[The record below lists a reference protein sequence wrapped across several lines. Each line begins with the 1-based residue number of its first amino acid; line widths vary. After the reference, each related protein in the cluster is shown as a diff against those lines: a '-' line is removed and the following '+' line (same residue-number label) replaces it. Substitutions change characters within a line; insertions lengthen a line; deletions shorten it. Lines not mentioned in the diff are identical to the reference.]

1 MRRISEDTRRRAT
14 EISRLF
20 FEQNLSKSEISRRKG
35 MSVTHVNRILKEA
48 GQLGILEVTVRIP
61 RLESLETQLRE
72 TYGLRRVRVI
82 QTSEDKDTTRLELAS
97 TAAEIFDEIVNDG
110 MTIGFSSGR
119 TLFEMASKLPE
130 KARPIKIFPLNVI
143 FEEDVVLHGPSANTV
158 TTIAWFRSR
167 PSSEAFHVELFAPVC
182 NGNSQHNRIN
192 DILHTPKID
201 QLKSHVNNLDAYFL
215 TTSLIR
221 SDSLLSKAWESR
233 GLDNRGVRDKRI
245 VGDVAFNVFD
255 ENGHE
260 ISSGIEDLMFK
271 VDLSSLKIAAASVKP
286 VVMIAG
292 GDKSGAI
299 LAGARG
305 HIFNTL
311 ITDSDTAEFLIKNRG
326 DRGYP
331 DVA

>member
-48 GQLGILEVTVRIP
+48 GQLGILQVTVRVP
-61 RLESLETQLRE
+61 RLENLESQLRE
-72 TYGLRRVRVI
+72 AYGMRQARVI
-82 QTSEDKDTTRLELAS
+82 QASEDKATTRLELAT
-97 TAAEIFDEIVNDG
+97 TAAEIFDEIVSDG
-110 MTIGFSSGR
+110 MAIGVSSGR
-119 TLFEMASKLPE
+119 TLFEMASRLPE
-130 KARPIKIFPLNVI
+130 KDRAIKIFPLNVI
-143 FEEDVVLHGPSANTV
+143 FEEEVVVHGPSANTV

-167 PSSEAFHVELFAPVC
+167 PNSEAFHVELFAPSGV
-182 NGNSQHNRIN
+182 GNSPRNQVAE
-192 DILHTPKID
+192 ILHTPKIE
-201 QLKSHVNNLDAYFL
+201 QLRAHVDNLDAYFL

-221 SDSLLSKAWESR
+221 SGSLLSKAWESR
-233 GLDNRGVRDKRI
+233 GVSDRDVRDKRI
-245 VGDVAFNVFD
+245 IGDVAFNVFD
-255 ENGHE
+255 ENGSE
-260 ISSGIEDLMFK
+260 IASGIEDLMFK
-271 VDLSSLKIAAASVKP
+271 VNLSSLKKAAASTKP

-305 HIFNTL
+305 RIFNTL
-311 ITDSDTAEFLIKNRG
+311 ITDSDTAEFLIRNRG

-331 DVA
+331 DAA